1 MSHLTRTFERAAA
14 KKRLRLALAS
24 EPRTGWPSPHHFP
37 VAFLLSQGWK
47 SGAGHFFP
55 RPCQERCQPQR
66 GLRGRGKRRQFC
78 QGCAPLTV
86 ALGRSR
92 PELPPP
98 PSSPGGLG
106 QPQVPRRGGQGT
118 GKGSYANSGQ
128 AQLAIAAIARA
139 AKEKKKIKGKGK
151 EKKIKEKGKNET
163 KSIPSSLPE
172 PLLCLCPPADE
183 CLVLLWLG
191 TQQFVPLELERS
203 VKTELITA

>member
-66 GLRGRGKRRQFC
+66 GLRAPHRRLRAQPPRG
-78 QGCAPLTV
+78 P
-86 ALGRSR
+86 
-92 PELPPP
+92 PPHPPP
-98 PSSPGGLG
+98 PSPDGLG

-118 GKGSYANSGQ
+118 GKSSYANSGQ

-183 CLVLLWLG
+183 CLVLL
-191 TQQFVPLELERS
+191 
-203 VKTELITA
+203 